1 VNLHSKQFLDCD
13 DPVVSFDSAAVAVL
27 PVPYEGGVS
36 YGKGTASAP
45 DAVIDASR
53 HLELY
58 DEALKVEPHR
68 MGIVTLEPPE
78 IPNDPALL
86 ENAVYITVFDLIAAD
101 KFTVMLGGDHS
112 ITYGCVKALVEKHGP
127 ISVIQLDAHSD
138 LRDTYEGSA
147 FSHGCIMSRI
157 RGLTGNT
164 LQIGIRSMCREEAEK
179 ITRENIAVCT
189 MEDYRAGRFDVDGAI
204 QALPDPVFLTI
215 DVDAFDWSVIRST
228 GTPEP
233 GGLLWDEALQLL
245 RRIFSLKKIVGFD
258 VVELSY
264 DESDRNSPFAVAKL
278 IYKMLG
284 FGLASLVEKGL
295 NRWPDKPA
303 GSLFR

>member
-1 VNLHSKQFLDCD
+1 VNLYFKQFLDCN
-13 DPVVSFDSAAVAVL
+13 DPVVSFHSAAVAVL

-36 YGKGTASAP
+36 YGKGTANAP
-45 DAVIDASR
+45 DAVIEASR
-53 HLELY
+53 YLELY
-58 DEALKVEPHR
+58 DERLKIEPHR
-68 MGIVTLEPPE
+68 VGIVTVMSPD
-78 IPNDPALL
+78 IPNDPVLL
-86 ENAVYITVFDLIAAD
+86 QNAVYLTVRDLIAAD

-112 ITYGCVKALVEKHGP
+112 ITYGYVKALVEKYGR
-127 ISVIQLDAHSD
+127 ISVIHLDAHSD
-138 LRDTYEGSA
+138 LRDTYDGSI

-164 LQIGIRSMCREEAEK
+164 LQIGIRSMSMEEARK
-179 ITRENIAVCT
+179 IAGENLIVCT
-189 MEDYRAGRFDVDGAI
+189 MEEYRSGSFEVEAAI
-204 QALPDPVFLTI
+204 ERLPDPVFLTI
-215 DVDAFDWSVIRST
+215 DVDVFDWSVIRST

-245 RRIFSLKKIVGFD
+245 KKVFDRKTVVGFD
-258 VVELSY
+258 VVELSP

-284 FGLASLVEKGL
+284 FKLASLVARGL
-295 NRWPDKPA
+295 IEWPDKPA